1 MKIIIGA
8 DFVPTKSNAAFFA
21 AGNIEELLGTDLVSE
36 LRSADYRIFNLETP
50 LADKET
56 PIQKCGPNLVAGTDN
71 VKGYTAA
78 GVDLVTIANNH
89 ILDQGYEGLQST
101 CSVLEKN
108 GIAYVGVGN
117 NCKEASKP
125 FYFEV
130 AGKRVGVYGCVEH
143 EFSVATE
150 HAAGANPY
158 DPLESFDHVQRMKE
172 QCDYAIVLYH
182 GGKELYQYPSPI
194 LQRTCRKFIEKGA
207 NLVICQH
214 SHCLGCKEEYSDG
227 TIIYGQGN
235 FLFDDSENKL
245 WKTAVLVCLND
256 DWKVSYVPIVKKEN
270 GVRLASSDEAASIL
284 AGFNSRSEEIKTEI
298 FVESKYQEFAD
309 GFLPWYFY
317 SIGGFWRSMVF
328 RVYSR
333 VFHKKPNIAKWYGEK
348 KIDEIINCI
357 DDEAHRELLLAGLKG
372 SK

>member
-21 AGNIEELLGTDLVSE
+21 AGNIEGLLGTDLVSE

-298 FVESKYQEFAD
+298 FVESKYQEYAD

-317 SIGGFWRSMVF
+317 SIGCFWRSMVF
-328 RVYSR
+328 RAYSR

-348 KIDEIINCI
+348 KINEIINCI